1 MENVS
6 IEVAELTNKLENT
19 EKLSKEYKK
28 ENSTLSKNLEKQNS
42 RINSL
47 ETQILTANNQVE
59 SLNNVN
65 ESITNAFNQKS
76 NELTERI
83 NYINVNSDNQGSLII
98 RLQIAEHEAALAQME
113 IIALRQ
119 QLENTQIMYENSKA
133 NVKSF
138 AEKYNL
144 DTSILK
150 GEIRHLK
157 SLNEIKESELK
168 GSNEKAEALEKQ
180 RQKLFTEAEKELQKL
195 RTKIESLERE
205 NNLLARGQK
214 IGLIS
219 KGIK

>member
-144 DTSILK
+144 DTSTLK